1 MSVRDANLLAEQK
14 QPEDQNVWLA
24 RAEAVL
30 VPMAREARDEAYEA
44 VRAFLRA
51 TATSGDSPKVSP
63 EDVYPFRTIAASDG
77 IDSYYTAQDV
87 AKSLVPMAK
96 DFAAGR
102 SILGNHDYGTFS
114 YGSTT
119 SGRVVDA
126 VPDAPEYEAA
136 FYPDVLKA
144 HPDRATKKWLQT
156 DAYVVRGMNDMGG
169 QASSDSLIR
178 GMEMG
183 AIRRVSISFT
193 VGGYRCGIDGQDMLA
208 GWFGDPEPAGMW
220 DDKATCMHFPGIDY
234 GKEGVGFAVMENN
247 RALEESMVY
256 MNSSPSAMLM
266 RKARA
271 MAERGVLTPVQ
282 RVIVEQKFRTVLPT
296 FGRRVW
302 TIAPREPSKEVVMA
316 TRTIAVGDKVRWT
329 ESEKEREGTVHAID
343 DEGRLT
349 ITTIDDEGAI
359 RDVEVDGVDALDPE
373 EAEEAEMTGHEAAA
387 GAEARAAA
395 PSTAADLT
403 AHLTGK
409 EPAGHAADVP
419 DGTALPELVSL
430 HEDLHKSKTG
440 HEHASAASAEP
451 IIEAAIEPDEARSKQ
466 PTPANATELQAH
478 LTAAEPNGH
487 GAAASGSGEDL
498 KAMHDNLHSSDS
510 PQCGHSHGGSSS
522 ASPEPDVQGPVELVA
537 LGELEPTAENVTEEF
552 VIAAQRLVSFAVRT
566 PEAFGSR
573 ETSAIYAAERTIEQ
587 SLVDLGV
594 ERSVGAD
601 VVRQYTARDKIL
613 REVLGSDLTVET
625 MRRLKEKEVI
635 ADEAKSELVRDTVAA
650 RVGVHGER
658 FDAEAYGNM
667 LRTQSMATI
676 RSERDAWEEA
686 KRQRFTPGRSVVPRD
701 IKDGKVEKRAPAR
714 PAVASGESAAG
725 EQSNLLADR

>member
-1 MSVRDANLLAEQK
+1 
-14 QPEDQNVWLA
+14 
-24 RAEAVL
+24 
-30 VPMAREARDEAYEA
+30 
-44 VRAFLRA
+44 
-51 TATSGDSPKVSP
+51 
-63 EDVYPFRTIAASDG
+63 
-77 IDSYYTAQDV
+77 
-87 AKSLVPMAK
+87 
-96 DFAAGR
+96 
-102 SILGNHDYGTFS
+102 
-114 YGSTT
+114 
-119 SGRVVDA
+119 
-126 VPDAPEYEAA
+126 
-136 FYPDVLKA
+136 
-144 HPDRATKKWLQT
+144 
-156 DAYVVRGMNDMGG
+156 
-169 QASSDSLIR
+169 
-178 GMEMG
+178 
-183 AIRRVSISFT
+183 VSISFT

-282 RVIVEQKFRTVLPT
+282 RVIVEQKFRTVLPM

-430 HEDLHKSKTG
+430 HGVAGRHARYALLDARAAAPKRGGECLERHLERLRPESPNAFGKLLAHLEAAELPAIVVKQHAAVQRQDGMGVLARFGIPQEPAG
-440 HEHASAASAEP
+440 HSQMDDQVA
-451 IIEAAIEPDEARSKQ
+451 AAIERDQNELPVTPHRADSPAFDFGRQPVRVRAPQHARAPEFRLQ
-466 PTPANATELQAH
+466 DTPARERREGPHYSLNFRKLRHSVPVSAM
-478 LTAAEPNGH
+478 
-487 GAAASGSGEDL
+487 ASRIVKG
-498 KAMHDNLHSSDS
+498 
-510 PQCGHSHGGSSS
+510 
-522 ASPEPDVQGPVELVA
+522 
-537 LGELEPTAENVTEEF
+537 
-552 VIAAQRLVSFAVRT
+552 
-566 PEAFGSR
+566 
-573 ETSAIYAAERTIEQ
+573 
-587 SLVDLGV
+587 
-594 ERSVGAD
+594 
-601 VVRQYTARDKIL
+601 
-613 REVLGSDLTVET
+613 
-625 MRRLKEKEVI
+625 
-635 ADEAKSELVRDTVAA
+635 
-650 RVGVHGER
+650 
-658 FDAEAYGNM
+658 
-667 LRTQSMATI
+667 
-676 RSERDAWEEA
+676 
-686 KRQRFTPGRSVVPRD
+686 KRP
-701 IKDGKVEKRAPAR
+701 
-714 PAVASGESAAG
+714 
-725 EQSNLLADR
+725 